1 MSNNISKVVWTRQ
14 AQESLK
20 SILEYRYSK
29 IPSAKKIV
37 RKDIIKASKEIKFP
51 EQFQKDTILP
61 EYRRIIVRDYKLI
74 YSFDKTIIYILNV
87 VCTKAK

>member
-1 MSNNISKVVWTRQ
+1 MSNSISKVVWTRQ
-14 AQESLK
+14 ARKSLK
-20 SILEYRYSK
+20 SVLEYRYAE

-37 RKDIIKASKEIKFP
+37 RKEIIKASKEIKFP
-51 EQFQKDTILP
+51 EQFQKDIIFP

-74 YSFDKTIIYILNV
+74 YSFDKTIVYILNV